1 MLPFARLPRA
11 PSPTPVPLLVLVIV
25 LLVLLVFLLLILVLV
40 LLLFLPARRIVEQVW
55 AWDALA
61 AAEARKEAILFD
73 LELVLLCLQ
82 RVSRREKRGEK
93 GQEEG
98 EEGEEGGW
106 GALRPGRSRANDLKT
121 HLYRRNG
128 LVVPAKGSLRRLA
141 LVDSRGQLWVISQ
154 NVLRL
159 DLFHCEAPNP
169 APCPLWVGPAAT
181 A

>member
-1 MLPFARLPRA
+1 MLPFARLPRT
-11 PSPTPVPLLVLVIV
+11 PSPTPAPLLVLVIV
-25 LLVLLVFLLLILVLV
+25 LLVLLVFLLLLILVLLV
-40 LLLFLPARRIVEQVW
+40 LFLPARRIVEQVW

-82 RVSRREKRGEK
+82 RVSKGEKRGEK
-93 GQEEG
+93 GQ

-128 LVVPAKGSLRRLA
+128 LVVPAKGSLRRLT
-141 LVDSRGQLWVISQ
+141 LIDSRGQLWVISQ

-159 DLFHCEAPNP
+159 DLFHCEAPDP
-169 APCPLWVGPAAT
+169 APCPLWVGSAAT